1 MMGRAWISRIVVA
14 CLGAVMFALPASA
27 QSFND
32 LWSTC
37 LACHGENGQSD
48 TPETPSLGAQPSA
61 ATLIQLYLFREK
73 RRQNEVM
80 AEMAKTMTD
89 ADLQKYADA
98 IAKLPA
104 PKPVADTPDAA
115 RMERARDLVNKNHC
129 NSCHNPD
136 FSGRDNIPR
145 LAGQREDY
153 LLKALRDYK
162 SGVRPGYDPQMAE
175 VLAPV
180 TDEQIVD
187 MAYYV
192 GRFR

>member
-1 MMGRAWISRIVVA
+1 MAWIKRTVFA
-14 CLGAVMFALPASA
+14 GLALTMCALPVAA

-37 LACHGENGQSD
+37 LACHGEKGQSE
-48 TPETPSLGAQPSA
+48 TPETPSLGAQPPA

-73 RRQNEVM
+73 RRQNEIM

-89 ADLQKYADA
+89 ADLQKFADA

-104 PKPVADTPDAA
+104 PKPLADTPDAA
-115 RMERARDLVNKNHC
+115 RMERGRDLATKNHC
-129 NSCHNPD
+129 NSCHSPD

-153 LLKALRDYK
+153 LLKSLRDYK
-162 SGVRPGYDPQMAE
+162 SGARPGYDPQMAE
-175 VLAPV
+175 VLATV
-180 TDEQIVD
+180 TDAQIAD
-187 MAYYV
+187 AAYYV
-192 GRFR
+192 ARFR

>member
-1 MMGRAWISRIVVA
+1 MRTIIAAFALAW
-14 CLGAVMFALPASA
+14 LTLPASA
-27 QSFND
+27 QSFAD

-37 LACHGENGQSD
+37 LACHGEKGQSD

-80 AEMAKTMTD
+80 AEMAKTMSD

-104 PKPVADTPDAA
+104 PKPVADTPDAGRMA
-115 RMERARDLVNKNHC
+115 RAQDLVQKNHC

-153 LLKALRDYK
+153 LLKSLRDYK

-180 TDEQIVD
+180 TDEQIAD
-187 MAYYV
+187 LAYYV
-192 GRFR
+192 ARFR

>member
-1 MMGRAWISRIVVA
+1 MTGMPWTTRTV
-14 CLGAVMFALPASA
+14 FAGLALTMSVLPASA
-27 QSFND
+27 QSFKD

-37 LACHGENGQSD
+37 LACHGENGQSE
-48 TPETPSLGAQPSA
+48 TPETPSLGAQPPA

-73 RRQNEVM
+73 RRQNEIM

-89 ADLQKYADA
+89 ADLQTYADA

-104 PKPVADTPDAA
+104 PKPVSDPPDEA
-115 RMERARDLVNKNHC
+115 RMARARDLVTKNHC

-153 LLKALRDYK
+153 LLKSLRDYK
-162 SGVRPGYDPQMAE
+162 SGVRRGYDPQMAE
-175 VLAPV
+175 VLAIV
-180 TDEQIVD
+180 DDAQMVD
-187 MAYYV
+187 MAYYAA
-192 GRFR
+192 RFR

>member
-1 MMGRAWISRIVVA
+1 
-14 CLGAVMFALPASA
+14 
-27 QSFND
+27 
-32 LWSTC
+32 
-37 LACHGENGQSD
+37 
-48 TPETPSLGAQPSA
+48 
-61 ATLIQLYLFREK
+61 
-73 RRQNEVM
+73 M
-80 AEMAKTMTD
+80 AEMAKTMSD

-104 PKPVADTPDAA
+104 PKPVVDTPDAA
-115 RMERARDLVNKNHC
+115 RMARAQDLVQKNHC

-153 LLKALRDYK
+153 LLKSLRDYK

-180 TDEQIVD
+180 TDEQIAD
-187 MAYYV
+187 LAYYV
-192 GRFR
+192 ARFR